1 MEEDLKEL
9 KDLRF
14 VFTDEMKETLFD
26 MMTIQK
32 MLEIEELDKKQR
44 KDLENEKQR
53 LLEHF
58 RKELQE
64 NNPVEVSIVRTFLNM
79 KKEEKK

>member
-1 MEEDLKEL
+1 MEEDLREL

-14 VFTDEMKETLFD
+14 VFTDDMKETLFD

-32 MLEIEELDKKQR
+32 MLEAEELDKKQR
-44 KDLENEKQR
+44 KSLENEKQR
-53 LLEHF
+53 LLENF
-58 RKELQE
+58 RRDLQE

-79 KKEEKK
+79 KKEERK

>member
-1 MEEDLKEL
+1 MEEDLSEL

-32 MLEIEELDKKQR
+32 MLETEELDKKQR
-44 KDLENEKQR
+44 KSLENEKQR

-58 RKELQE
+58 RRDLQE

-79 KKEEKK
+79 KKEERK

>member
-1 MEEDLKEL
+1 MEEDLSEL

-32 MLEIEELDKKQR
+32 MLETEELDKKQR
-44 KDLENEKQR
+44 KSLENEKQR
-53 LLEHF
+53 LLENF
-58 RKELQE
+58 RRDLQE

-79 KKEEKK
+79 KKEERK

>member
-9 KDLRF
+9 EDLRF
-14 VFTDEMKETLFD
+14 VFTDEMKEILFD

-32 MLEIEELDKKQR
+32 MLETEELTKKER
-44 KDLENEKQR
+44 KSLENEKQR

-64 NNPVEVSIVRTFLNM
+64 NNPVEVSIVRAFLNM
-79 KKEEKK
+79 KKEAIK

>member
-9 KDLRF
+9 EGLRF
-14 VFTDEMKETLFD
+14 VFTDDMKETLFD

-32 MLEIEELDKKQR
+32 MLEFEKLEKQR

-58 RKELQE
+58 RKEFQE
-64 NNPVEVSIVRTFLNM
+64 NNPIEVSIVRTFLNM
-79 KKEEKK
+79 KKEERK

>member
-1 MEEDLKEL
+1 MKEDLSEL

-32 MLEIEELDKKQR
+32 MLEAEELDKKER
-44 KDLENEKQR
+44 KSLENENQR
-53 LLEHF
+53 LLENF
-58 RKELQE
+58 RRDLQE

-79 KKEEKK
+79 KNDER

>member
-9 KDLRF
+9 KDLGF
-14 VFTDEMKETLFD
+14 VFTDEMKETLFN

-32 MLEIEELDKKQR
+32 MLEFEELDKKER
-44 KDLENEKQR
+44 KALENEKQR
-53 LLEHF
+53 LLDHF

-64 NNPVEVSIVRTFLNM
+64 NNPVEVSIVRAFLNM
-79 KKEEKK
+79 KKEERK

>member
-14 VFTDEMKETLFD
+14 VFTDEMKETLFA
-26 MMTIQK
+26 MITIQK
-32 MLEIEELDKKQR
+32 MLQTEELDKKER
-44 KDLENEKQR
+44 KSLENEKQR

-58 RKELQE
+58 REELQK
-64 NNPVEVSIVRTFLNM
+64 NNPVEVSIVRAFLNM
-79 KKEEKK
+79 KKEERK

>member
-1 MEEDLKEL
+1 MEEGLSEL

-32 MLEIEELDKKQR
+32 MLETEELDKKQR
-44 KDLENEKQR
+44 KSLENEKQR

-58 RKELQE
+58 RRDLQE

-79 KKEEKK
+79 KKEERK